1 MPAWNLRDHFRHRWV
16 LLLLAAGSIV
26 IASLF
31 AMVGSDVHE
40 GELAGVDR
48 AVRELALEHRAPTAV
63 TLFNIVSW
71 LGGKSILILLAMAAG
86 WVVSGRS
93 KTLVLLIAL
102 AGFVSSEFVDL
113 LKAGFSVV
121 RPETGLAE
129 RESFSFPSGHV
140 SGTTAIA
147 VLLSYVALRRR
158 KARAPVLLTC
168 AIISL
173 LMGMSRIYLDM
184 HWASDVLGGYL
195 IGAMIGLGFS
205 ALYEW
210 IHGRT
215 SRAAG

>member
-1 MPAWNLRDHFRHRWV
+1 MPAWNLRKHFRHRWV

-26 IASLF
+26 IAYLF
-31 AMVGSDVHE
+31 ARVGADVHE
-40 GELAGVDR
+40 GEFAGVDR
-48 AVRELALEHRAPTAV
+48 AVRELVLEHRAPTAV
-63 TLFNIVSW
+63 TFFYVVSW

-93 KTLVLLIAL
+93 KALVLLIAL

-121 RPETGLAE
+121 RPATGLAE
-129 RESFSFPSGHV
+129 RESLSFPSGHV

-158 KARAPVLLTC
+158 AARVPVLLTG
-168 AIISL
+168 AIVSL

-210 IHGRT
+210 IHART
-215 SRAAG
+215 TRTAG